1 MSSSNQNSNIRPKI
15 NLPLNFSASN
25 SLITTRVPHY
35 ATKDGTAVSIIPGLS
50 RPLANGVDPNQA
62 EPQKSNG
69 IDFKPRP
76 IKHWRRQLRPS
87 SFGGVVSSGTRVAT
101 IRLATTPGGEI
112 YRADGNNCACAD
124 ASQGGENGRGGNAYT
139 ISEKFTKQGEYNLSS
154 STLNGGIIIEN
165 EGYVQVGNTAAP
177 VGTDQN
183 YQILTGI
190 YNTKCISC
198 SAPAR
203 VIKPASTILSKAYY
217 TTHEA
222 YMKSRTNTYEQ
233 KLLTIPIN
241 APGFDY
247 YNSAGQLNWPSDSAT
262 GSQVYATTDQYNPQS
277 TRTCNGRKN
286 GTTIFKPNNRQYA
299 CQGAVDSSTRI
310 DRLKQT
316 AVNKNA
322 ASLRAEFGSE
332 GASACAYRG
341 VSDTPYFLK
350 NKYQP
355 PICSQKNL
363 GAVYR
368 QNRTICFPTMS
379 SDLEKHYN
387 TRLTYY

>member
-1 MSSSNQNSNIRPKI
+1 MSNSNPDIRPKI

-35 ATKDGTAVSIIPGLS
+35 ATKDGTGVSIIPGLS
-50 RPLANGVDPNQA
+50 RPLANGVDANQP

-87 SFGGVVSSGTRVAT
+87 TFGGIVSSGTRVAT
-101 IRLATTPGGEI
+101 IQLATTPGGEI
-112 YRADGNNCACAD
+112 YRANGDCACAD
-124 ASQGGENGRGGNAYT
+124 ASQGGGNAFT
-139 ISEKFTKQGEYNLSS
+139 ISHKFTKQGEDSLST
-154 STLNGGIIIEN
+154 STLNAGTMIEN
-165 EGYVQVGNTAAP
+165 DGYVQVGNAAEMQT
-177 VGTDQN
+177 GSDQN

-198 SAPAR
+198 APTAR
-203 VIKPASTILSKAYY
+203 VIKPASTLLSKAYY
-217 TTHEA
+217 TTHQA

-247 YNSAGQLNWPSDSAT
+247 YNVSGELNWPSDSAT
-262 GSQVYATTDQYNPQS
+262 GSQVYATTEQYNPQS

-299 CQGAVDSSTRI
+299 CQGAVDSSTRM

-322 ASLRAEFGSE
+322 ASLRAAFGTE
-332 GASACAYRG
+332 GASSCAYRG

-350 NKYQP
+350 SKYQP
-355 PICSQKNL
+355 PICSQKSL
-363 GAVYR
+363 GAIYR
-368 QNRTICFPTMS
+368 QNKIICT
-379 SDLEKHYN
+379 DV
-387 TRLTYY
+387 

>member
-1 MSSSNQNSNIRPKI
+1 MSSSSLNQDIRPKI

-50 RPLANGVDPNQA
+50 RPLANGIDLNQP

-69 IDFKPRP
+69 VDFKPRP

-112 YRADGNNCACAD
+112 YRANNNCTCAD
-124 ASQGGENGRGGNAYT
+124 ASQGGGNAYT
-139 ISEKFTKQGEYNLSS
+139 ISDKFTKQGEDSLSS
-154 STLNGGIIIEN
+154 STLNGGTIIEN
-165 EGYVQVGNTAAP
+165 EGYVQVGNTSTP
-177 VGTDQN
+177 VGTDDN

-198 SAPAR
+198 TAPAR
-203 VIKPASTILSKAYY
+203 VIKRASTLLSKAYY

-222 YMKSRTNTYEQ
+222 YMKSRTNTYDQ

-247 YNSAGQLNWPSDSAT
+247 YNAAGELNWPSDSAM

-322 ASLRAEFGSE
+322 ASLREAFGSE

-368 QNRTICFPTMS
+368 QDRTICFHTNS

>member
-1 MSSSNQNSNIRPKI
+1 MSTSDTRPKI

-25 SLITTRVPHY
+25 SLITTKVPHY
-35 ATKDGTAVSIIPGLS
+35 ATKDGTAVSVIPGLS
-50 RPLANGVDPNQA
+50 RPLANGIDHNQP

-69 IDFKPRP
+69 ADFKPRP

-87 SFGGVVSSGTRVAT
+87 SFGGHVSSGTRVAT
-101 IRLATTPGGEI
+101 IQLASTPGGEI
-112 YRADGNNCACAD
+112 YRANNDCMCAD
-124 ASQGGENGRGGNAYT
+124 ANENGGNAYT
-139 ISEKFTKQGEYNLSS
+139 ISQKFTKQGSDSLSS
-154 STLNGGIIIEN
+154 STINSGTIIEN
-165 EGYVQVGNTAAP
+165 DGYVQVGNTSEP
-177 VGTDQN
+177 PGTDQN

-198 SAPAR
+198 TPEAR
-203 VIKPASTILSKAYY
+203 VIKPASTLLSRAYY
-217 TTHEA
+217 TTHQA

-241 APGFDY
+241 DAGFNY
-247 YNSAGQLNWPSDSAT
+247 YNTNGQLNWPSDSAT
-262 GSQVYATTDQYNPQS
+262 GSQVYATTDPYNPQS
-277 TRTCNGRKN
+277 TRGCNGRKC

-322 ASLRAEFGSE
+322 ASLRVAFGTE

-341 VSDTPYFLK
+341 ISDTPYFLK
-350 NKYQP
+350 SKYQP

-368 QNRTICFPTMS
+368 QNKIICNNS
-379 SDLEKHYN
+379 
-387 TRLTYY
+387 

>member
-1 MSSSNQNSNIRPKI
+1 MSGSNSNSDIRPKI

-25 SLITTRVPHY
+25 SLITTKVPHY

-50 RPLANGVDPNQA
+50 RPLANGVDPNQP

-69 IDFKPRP
+69 VDFKPRP

-101 IRLATTPGGEI
+101 IQLANTPGGEI
-112 YRADGNNCACAD
+112 YRA
-124 ASQGGENGRGGNAYT
+124 NGSDCSCTGTTGGNAYT
-139 ISEKFTKQGEYNLSS
+139 ISDKFTKQGEDNLSS
-154 STLNGGIIIEN
+154 STLRGGTIIEN
-165 EGYVQVGNTAAP
+165 DGYVQVGDTSAP
-177 VGTDQN
+177 PGTDEN

-203 VIKPASTILSKAYY
+203 VIKSASTLLSKAYY
-217 TTHEA
+217 TTHQA
-222 YMKSRTNTYEQ
+222 YMKSRTNTYDQ

-247 YNSAGQLNWPSDSAT
+247 YNANGELNWPSDSAT

-316 AVNKNA
+316 IVNKNA
-322 ASLRAEFGSE
+322 ASLREAFGSE

-341 VSDTPYFLK
+341 ISDTPYFLK
-350 NKYQP
+350 SKYQP

-368 QNRTICFPTMS
+368 QNHTICFPSMS